1 MTTKKKSCK
10 CIYNPTPV
18 HPGATIRETVI
29 SRLIDITYV
38 VLHKDTFENLIV
50 AGVIDELSELMEGKG
65 CITPALAIVLQDIT
79 GLCSEFWLN
88 LQKNYDKGT
97 KKRATR
103 KKPTQ
108 KYIDKLR
115 AKYVQKFSTC
125 NTQELLKFVAM
136 LEQEFDV

>member
-1 MTTKKKSCK
+1 
-10 CIYNPTPV
+10 
-18 HPGATIRETVI
+18 
-29 SRLIDITYV
+29 
-38 VLHKDTFENLIV
+38 
-50 AGVIDELSELMEGKG
+50 
-65 CITPALAIVLQDIT
+65 
-79 GLCSEFWLN
+79 
-88 LQKNYDKGT
+88 LQKNYDKET